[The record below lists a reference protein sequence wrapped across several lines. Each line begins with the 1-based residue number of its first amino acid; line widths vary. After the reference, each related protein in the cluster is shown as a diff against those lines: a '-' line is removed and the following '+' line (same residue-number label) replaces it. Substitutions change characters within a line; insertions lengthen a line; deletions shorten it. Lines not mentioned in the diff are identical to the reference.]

1 MLTEDAAQTPE
12 DLAAMRHVLVAMAE
26 EKGAEEV
33 ITMLID
39 LLANAR
45 AHNTQLQVRLEKA
58 LRQLYGRKSE
68 KVSTAQLS
76 LLLQG
81 LSEPAPEAVQD
92 EADEAAGKGDVPQ
105 PKDSPRRL
113 GGRKPRRDLPAN
125 LPRETKTVPVP
136 AGHRVCALC
145 GTDKVCIGHL
155 KSEVLEFV
163 HAHFKIVELLRE
175 KLACPKCESGVVT
188 APSEKVMDRGR
199 PGPGLLANL
208 LVEKFQDS
216 MPLYRQ
222 AQGYERYG
230 VSLSESTLG
239 DWAAFGCDVLEPVAK
254 RVGQL
259 IVRED
264 YVQADDTGLKVLDR
278 DHVNGVKRGHMWA
291 FVAGRLVA
299 FHYAPDWTA
308 ERASDFLRGFRGRLQ
323 GDGYAGFEEMLE
335 PPEGEPPEIDEDRRL
350 GCGMHVRR
358 KFEEAATA
366 GDARGAIALA
376 FIKKLYRIEEACKA
390 DGLEPVARH
399 ARRQAESIP
408 ILDDLYRW
416 IHELEPTVVP
426 KTPIQKAVGYAINQ
440 EERWRRC
447 FADGRFEIDNG
458 EPERQLRRVAIGRKN
473 YLFAGSDKGAQ
484 RIAVAYTL
492 LGTCHMNGAN
502 PLAYLTDIIE
512 KLQNGW
518 PQARLDEILP
528 DRWQPSLAR

>member
-1 MLTEDAAQTPE
+1 MLD
-12 DLAAMRHVLVAMAE
+12 
-26 EKGAEEV
+26 
-33 ITMLID
+33 
-39 LLANAR
+39 
-45 AHNTQLQVRLEKA
+45 
-58 LRQLYGRKSE
+58 SE
-68 KVSTAQLS
+68 
-76 LLLQG
+76 
-81 LSEPAPEAVQD
+81 
-92 EADEAAGKGDVPQ
+92 
-105 PKDSPRRL
+105 
-113 GGRKPRRDLPAN
+113 
-125 LPRETKTVPVP
+125 
-136 AGHRVCALC
+136 
-145 GTDKVCIGHL
+145 
-155 KSEVLEFV
+155 
-163 HAHFKIVELLRE
+163 
-175 KLACPKCESGVVT
+175 
-188 APSEKVMDRGR
+188 
-199 PGPGLLANL
+199 
-208 LVEKFQDS
+208 
-216 MPLYRQ
+216 
-222 AQGYERYG
+222 
-230 VSLSESTLG
+230 
-239 DWAAFGCDVLEPVAK
+239 
-254 RVGQL
+254 
-259 IVRED
+259 
-264 YVQADDTGLKVLDR
+264 
-278 DHVNGVKRGHMWA
+278 HVNGVKRGHMWA

-376 FIKKLYRIEEACKA
+376 FFKKLYRIEEACKV

-473 YLFAGSDKGAQ
+473 YLFAGSDRGAQ

-492 LGTCHMNGAN
+492 LGTCHMNGVN
-502 PLAYLTDIIE
+502 PLAHLTDIIE

-528 DRWQPSLAR
+528 DRWQPELAR